1 MPAVDQLTTSLET
14 LRLRLAR
21 TPLPGWGRE
30 AAAAWR
36 SVLPPGLRPLLQGDS
51 NRLLLDRQS
60 DLLQVSVADAAG
72 ERPLGDVSLADPEL
86 RDALAR
92 RLAGSAAPV
101 WLMLPASAVLR
112 RTLTLPAAAE
122 ARLRDVLAH
131 EIDRQTPF
139 SADQV
144 SFEGRV
150 LGRDAT
156 GQMLRVELL
165 VMPRA
170 RLDQELQAIGP
181 LAARLAGADVRDADG
196 RGLGINLLAHTQRAR
211 GSDPSRRLNLA
222 LAGVAAL
229 ALLLALGLVRFNR
242 SEALESL
249 RADVA
254 QANTE
259 VREARLARNQ
269 LVAKVEAANFLA
281 TRRAASPTM
290 LELLDELTRR
300 IPDDTSVD
308 KLTVDDGR
316 LVMVGQSRAAPALV
330 GLLQESPILEEPAL
344 TGAVQA
350 DPRTGRDRFTLTARV
365 VGMTPEVADDTV
377 R

>member
-1 MPAVDQLTTSLET
+1 MPAVDRLTTSLET

-36 SVLPPGLRPLLQGDS
+36 AVLPPGLRPLLQGET
-51 NRLLLDRQS
+51 NRLLLDRDA
-60 DLLQVSVADAAG
+60 DLLQVSVADATG
-72 ERPLGDVSLADPEL
+72 ERLLGDVSLADLAL
-86 RDALAR
+86 REALAR
-92 RLAGSAAPV
+92 RLADSPAPV

-122 ARLRDVLAH
+122 PRLRDVLAH

-150 LGRDAT
+150 LARDAA
-156 GQMLRVELL
+156 GLSLQVELL
-165 VMPRA
+165 VLPRA
-170 RLDQELQAIGP
+170 RLEQELQAIAP
-181 LAARLAGADVRDADG
+181 LAACLAGADVRDADG

-211 GSDPSRRLNLA
+211 RSDPSRRLNLGLVA
-222 LAGVAAL
+222 VAGV
-229 ALLLALGLVRFNR
+229 ALLLALGLIRYNR
-242 SEALESL
+242 SEALADL

-254 QANTE
+254 NATVE
-259 VREARLARNQ
+259 VRQARLARNQ

-281 TRRAASPTM
+281 TRRAAQPTM

-330 GLLQESPILEEPAL
+330 GLLQASPLLEEPAL

-365 VGMTPEVADDTV
+365 VGATPEAANDAG

>member
-92 RLAGSAAPV
+92 RLAGSTAPV

-365 VGMTPEVADDTV
+365 VGNPPEVADDTV

>member
-365 VGMTPEVADDTV
+365 VGNPPEVADDTV

>member
-36 SVLPPGLRPLLQGDS
+36 SVLPPGLRPLLQGDA
-51 NRLLLDRQS
+51 NRLLLDRS
-60 DLLQVSVADAAG
+60 ADLLTVSVADAAG
-72 ERPLGDVSLADPEL
+72 ERPLGDVSLSDPGL
-86 RDALAR
+86 REDLSR
-92 RLAGSAAPV
+92 RLADSPAPV

-112 RTLTLPAAAE
+112 RMLTLPAAAE

-139 SADQV
+139 PADQV

-156 GQMLRVELL
+156 GQTLRVELL

-170 RLDQELQAIGP
+170 RLEQELQAIGP
-181 LAARLAGADVRDADG
+181 LAGRLAGADVRDADG

-211 GSDPSRRLNLA
+211 GSDPSRRLNLM

-229 ALLLALGLVRFNR
+229 ALLLALGLVRYNR
-242 SEALESL
+242 SEALETL

-365 VGMTPEVADDTV
+365 VGNTPEVADDTV

>member
-1 MPAVDQLTTSLET
+1 MPAVDTLITSLET

-21 TPLPGWGRE
+21 TPLPGWGHE

-36 SVLPPGLRPLLQGDS
+36 DLLPAGLRPLLQGEA
-51 NRLLLDRQS
+51 NRLLLDRHS
-60 DLLQVSVADAAG
+60 DLLQVAVADAAG
-72 ERPLGDVSLADPEL
+72 ERPLGDVSLDDPSL
-86 RDALAR
+86 QDALAR
-92 RLAGSAAPV
+92 RLGESPAPV

-150 LGRDAT
+150 LARDAA
-156 GQMLRVELL
+156 GQSLRVELL
-165 VMPRA
+165 VLPRA
-170 RLDQELQAIGP
+170 RLERELQSIGP
-181 LAARLAGADVRDADG
+181 LAGCLAGADVRDADG
-196 RGLGINLLAHTQRAR
+196 RGLGVNLLTHTQRAR
-211 GSDPSRRLNLA
+211 RSDPSRRFNLGLAAVA
-222 LAGVAAL
+222 LV
-229 ALLLALGLVRFNR
+229 ALLLALGLVRYNR
-242 SEALESL
+242 GEALADL

-254 QANTE
+254 DATAE
-259 VREARLARNQ
+259 VRQARLARNQ

-281 TRRAASPTM
+281 TRRAAQPTM
-290 LELLDELTRR
+290 LELLDELTRL

-308 KLTVDDGR
+308 KLTVNDGR

-330 GLLQESPILEEPAL
+330 GLLQASPLLEEPAL

-365 VGMTPEVADDTV
+365 VGANPEAGDDTV

>member
-92 RLAGSAAPV
+92 RLAESAAPV

-170 RLDQELQAIGP
+170 RLDQELQAVGP

-196 RGLGINLLAHTQRAR
+196 RGLGINLLAHPQRAR

-365 VGMTPEVADDTV
+365 VGNPPEVADDTV